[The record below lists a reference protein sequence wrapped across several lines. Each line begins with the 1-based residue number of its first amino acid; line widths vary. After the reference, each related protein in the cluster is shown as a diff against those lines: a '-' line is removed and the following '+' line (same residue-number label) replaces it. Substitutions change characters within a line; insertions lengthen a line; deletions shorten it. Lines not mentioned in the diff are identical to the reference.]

1 MLFLFNLALG
11 CVCAKA
17 LQLCPTLCNL
27 MACSPPGSSVL
38 EDSPGKNTGVGCDSL
53 LQGIFL
59 TQGSNL
65 VLLCLLHWQL
75 SSLPTEPPG
84 KPRFRLFIWKRITQ
98 SSYFFQM
105 APLIKAFTFQ
115 KKINQEAGFLPF
127 MAFIRKSL
135 PDVYMTLIGPLY
147 DLPLPGGSDPN
158 FRHSARRNLRSS
170 RRHAQYCFSF
180 HVHCKCCK
188 LFTVLFQATANQ
200 FGCQAE
206 IHLPPLH

>member
-1 MLFLFNLALG
+1 MD
-11 CVCAKA
+11 
-17 LQLCPTLCNL
+17 
-27 MACSPPGSSVL
+27 CSLPGSSVHG
-38 EDSPGKNTGVGCDSL
+38 DFPGKNTGGGCLSL

-84 KPRFRLFIWKRITQ
+84 KPRFRLFIWKWITQ

-115 KKINQEAGFLPF
+115 KKINQEAGFVPF

-147 DLPLPGGSDPN
+147 DLPLPGGSDPI
-158 FRHSARRNLRSS
+158 FRYSARKNLRSS

-188 LFTVLFQATANQ
+188 LFRVLSSH
-200 FGCQAE
+200 CQSVW
-206 IHLPPLH
+206 LSG

>member
-1 MLFLFNLALG
+1 MSLSFWSLSPGFLRFHHCN
-11 CVCAKA
+11 KTT
-17 LQLCPTLCNL
+17 TLCNP
-27 MACSPPGSSVL
+27 MACSPPGSSVHG
-38 EDSPGKNTGVGCDSL
+38 DSPGKNTGVGCHSL

-127 MAFIRKSL
+127 MAFIRKISTWCL
-135 PDVYMTLIGPLY
+135 YDPNRTLIRPTT
-147 DLPLPGGSDPN
+147 PWWQWP
-158 FRHSARRNLRSS
+158 
-170 RRHAQYCFSF
+170 
-180 HVHCKCCK
+180 K
-188 LFTVLFQATANQ
+188 FQAQ
-200 FGCQAE
+200 C
-206 IHLPPLH
+206 